1 MSIPIYINKD
11 TRFLYYFC
19 LCKSFKELS
28 FSSPSGRLF
37 PESGCK
43 GTTFFR
49 TTKTFSRKISLSHTI
64 FCRSWCKSKRQTAYT
79 LFIYIRIAFY
89 GRKNQFVLFIRFV
102 FRKQALLRPVPT
114 FVSIRSDVIYD
125 PFRWYF
131 RGVKYHR
138 NGRKTPSE
146 RDESPI
152 GTRRKSHRNEA
163 KEAGDGF

>member
-1 MSIPIYINKD
+1 M
-11 TRFLYYFC
+11 YYFC

-64 FCRSWCKSKRQTAYT
+64 FCRSWCKSNHKIAYT
-79 LFIYIRIAFY
+79 LFIYNRDKHVHIIFKRSFW
-89 GRKNQFVLFIRFV
+89 RKDGLIGNYELSERH
-102 FRKQALLRPVPT
+102 LRPVLT
-114 FVSIRSDVIYD
+114 SSTTRSDVIYD

-163 KEAGDGF
+163 KEASDRI